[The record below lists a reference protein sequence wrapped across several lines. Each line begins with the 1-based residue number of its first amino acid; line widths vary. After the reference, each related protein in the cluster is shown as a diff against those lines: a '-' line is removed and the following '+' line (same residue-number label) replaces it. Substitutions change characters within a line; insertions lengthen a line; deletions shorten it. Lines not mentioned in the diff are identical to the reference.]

1 MKPLS
6 VTSLK
11 IIFFISILSFS
22 LTACSARYLDIER
35 KYAAVNCPVS
45 DEGMVLLEDQRQFES
60 LVKQRDTLG
69 LGSGASLPRL
79 DFANYTYV
87 LVAAGSKPHS
97 GFRIELTS
105 GKARL
110 EGSTLYLPVEIVSPD
125 PGMAQTQMLTSPCQ
139 VLALPKVSVKY
150 IEADN

>member
-1 MKPLS
+1 LS
-6 VTSLK
+6 VASLK
-11 IIFFISILSFS
+11 IIFFMSILNFS
-22 LTACSARYLDIER
+22 LTVCSARYLDIEQ

-45 DEGMVLLEDQRQFES
+45 DEGMVFLENQSQFES

-69 LGSGASLPRL
+69 LGSGASLSGL

-97 GFRIELTS
+97 GFRIELTCS
-105 GKARL
+105 KARL

-125 PGMAQTQMLTSPCQ
+125 PGITQIQMLISPYQ
-139 VLALPKVSVKY
+139 VLALSKVSVKH
-150 IEADN
+150 IEADSKH